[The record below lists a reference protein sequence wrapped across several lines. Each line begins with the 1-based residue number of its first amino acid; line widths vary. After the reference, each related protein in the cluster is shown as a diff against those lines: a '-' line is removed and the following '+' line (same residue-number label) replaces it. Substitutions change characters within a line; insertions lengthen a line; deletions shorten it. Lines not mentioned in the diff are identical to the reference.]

1 MTEISK
7 KGIHI
12 IFAACNVYIFYSLSL
27 SASSTTK
34 MAPGGG
40 HPRPIK
46 RSYCVPCTIARV
58 NHKTEKSGR
67 KGEKTSQITANQT
80 LDQAFMPRHEFQF
93 FLQEKNLFEI
103 H

>member
-1 MTEISK
+1 MAEISK

-27 SASSTTK
+27 SSSPTTK

-40 HPRPIK
+40 HPII

-80 LDQAFMPRHEFQF
+80 LDQAFMLRHEFQF
-93 FLQEKNLFEI
+93 FLQEKKPLLEI

>member
-67 KGEKTSQITANQT
+67 KGEKTLHITANQT
-80 LDQAFMPRHEFQF
+80 LDHALMPTHV
-93 FLQEKNLFEI
+93 FLSILQKKSLI
-103 H
+103 